1 TGLGLSNPEALIKL
15 MAQRSNCLRVVARG
29 AALAIRQQERD
40 LADSGELRRNNN
52 VGKGQ
57 IVAADYTIIPDIVD
71 SNGNAGGM
79 NIGAAARA
87 FGGPYGA
94 LLGGLSTKKSEA
106 HALITLV
113 NTRTT
118 EQEYVAEG
126 TAQKTDISLFGGG
139 GGYNFSGAGGGYSN
153 TDIGKVVTAAYINA
167 FVDLIS
173 HMQQRMPGTASADA
187 GVAAYNVTNPIVMR
201 ASAAPSAKQVRNF
214 APGDLVY
221 PTGQKNGIWWE
232 VDDETG
238 NRGWVTST
246 GISPRGGGGGGG
258 VTPRPRLPRRR
269 PTAAAKLLI
278 YLSLSRA
285 GRNLPAGLSFSAHPR
300 NATES
305 DRWRRTT
312 RKSKSSFGMRSTRS
326 RPACS
331 AWPAAHPATCSP

>member
-1 TGLGLSNPEALIKL
+1 MKIRSATLVALSAILALAASPASAQLGMDKKRPKGAPQAAELPQCATPIGTVAIEEPERDWWTGLGLSNPEALIKL

-29 AALAIRQQERD
+29 AALAMRQQERD
-40 LADSGELRRNNN
+40 LADSGELRRNSN
-52 VGKGQ
+52 VGRGQ

-71 SNGNAGGM
+71 SNANAGGM

-94 LLGGLSTKKSEA
+94 LLGGVSTKKSEA

-126 TAQKTDISLFGGG
+126 TAKKTDLSLFGGG
-139 GGYNFSGAGGGYSN
+139 SGYNFGAVGGGYSN
-153 TDIGKVVTAAYINA
+153 TDIGKVVAAAYIVA
-167 FVDLIS
+167 FTDLVS

-187 GVAAYNVTNPIVMR
+187 GISAYSVTGPVVMR
-201 ASAAPSAKQVRNF
+201 ATAAPSAKLVRNF

-246 GISPRGGGGGGG
+246 GISPRGGS
-258 VTPRPRLPRRR
+258 
-269 PTAAAKLLI
+269 AA
-278 YLSLSRA
+278 R
-285 GRNLPAGLSFSAHPR
+285 
-300 NATES
+300 
-305 DRWRRTT
+305 
-312 RKSKSSFGMRSTRS
+312 
-326 RPACS
+326 
-331 AWPAAHPATCSP
+331 